1 MGGRD
6 GFLGVKSYCIARAIF
21 RRAYLQYPHFRIGL
35 FAQSSTLS
43 STEKPYPQSKNESHF
58 LAVGISDEEK
68 GRWKKK
74 NQEILLIKGDAYE

>member
-1 MGGRD
+1 MGGRN

-35 FAQSSTLS
+35 FSQGSTLS
-43 STEKPYPQSKNESHF
+43 STEKPYPQSKNESHL
-58 LAVGISDEEK
+58 LAVGISDEDK

-74 NQEILLIKGDAYE
+74 PQEILIKGDTYE